1 MREECYHKVVLIEWF
16 DIIDKEVC
24 VTKRAS
30 LNGLIQRCTQQIMQS
45 LQSSRLMWT
54 NPQLSQVFSWA
65 RLTSRQNAKSFHS
78 RCICNQAPSDP
89 RESIE
94 EFPTFIDQWA
104 LSPTCRHR
112 NIRHVTKQLWGE
124 QTNMTKNSYECLGC
138 CDPMNFRF
146 FFLSGEDF
154 QQPKSSSK

>member
-104 LSPTCRHR
+104 LSSTCRHR
-112 NIRHVTKQLWGE
+112 NIRHVTKQPVGRANKYDEEFLRMSWVLRSNE
-124 QTNMTKNSYECLGC
+124 FS
-138 CDPMNFRF
+138 F